1 MDQDDVLSKI
11 SSENTTAHE
20 LLSESYAKRN
30 LSILPDRKN
39 LSRLLDEVREHF
51 PDASYYAASG
61 SLSLLLGESHNKHD
75 QPQQEL
81 LAHAAPDLRVEGGDW

>member
-20 LLSESYAKRN
+20 LNAASRFYRTA
-30 LSILPDRKN
+30 KN